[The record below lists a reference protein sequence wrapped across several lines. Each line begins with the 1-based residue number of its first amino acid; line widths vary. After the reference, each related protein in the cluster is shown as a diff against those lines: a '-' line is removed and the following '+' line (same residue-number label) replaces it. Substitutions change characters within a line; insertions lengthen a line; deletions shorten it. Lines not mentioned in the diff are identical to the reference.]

1 MPLKGKT
8 VFITGGTGGIGLPLV
23 AMLKKAGALVDVYDR
38 SIDGDLFENLDHVC
52 ARLHNK
58 TPDILINMAGFN
70 AFDYCENHDYESLIN
85 LNMLTPMRLTQAVL
99 PGMKKRGC
107 GQIVSIG
114 SMTALIPLPHVT
126 GYVAA
131 KAGLKGFND
140 ALRRE
145 LGGTGIGGTGI
156 IVTHVVPRAVRTGMN
171 SGARAE
177 INKRTNIHHD
187 DPGKVASIIF
197 KAIIQKK
204 AERRIGWPERFF
216 AFLNANLPFIIDKGL
231 QKNRKIGEQ
240 ILKEY
245 SKHTNHDKEIK
256 NENVIHIKTT
266 A

>member
-1 MPLKGKT
+1 MPLKGKS
-8 VFITGGTGGIGLPLV
+8 VFITGGTGGIGCPLV
-23 AMLKKAGALVDVYDR
+23 AMLERSGAMVKVYDR
-38 SIDGDLFENLDHVC
+38 KEDGDLFENLDQIC
-52 ARLHNK
+52 EQLDNE

-70 AFDYCENHDYESLIN
+70 DFNYAEDHDYQALIN

-99 PGMKKRGC
+99 PNMKKRGS
-107 GQIVSIG
+107 GQIVNIG

-145 LGGTGIGGTGI
+145 LSGTGITVSHI
-156 IVTHVVPRAVRTGMN
+156 IPRAVRTGMN

-177 INKRTNIHHD
+177 INNRTNVHHD
-187 DPGKVASIIF
+187 KPEKVAAIIF
-197 KAIIQKK
+197 KAILQKK

-216 AFLNANLPFIIDKGL
+216 AFLNANVPFIIDKGL

-240 ILKEY
+240 ILTEY
-245 SKHTNHDKEIK
+245 STQTELNKEKKH
-256 NENVIHIKTT
+256 ENIIQIKTT